1 MASSESL
8 VGYEVLTL
16 TRALA
21 LTQARMSQLAGAK
34 PRTAEEKA
42 KAYGDD
48 LIAQIGQADAMDERL
63 AEKIKKGQSW

>member
-1 MASSESL
+1 
-8 VGYEVLTL
+8 
-16 TRALA
+16 
-21 LTQARMSQLAGAK
+21 MSQLASAK

-63 AEKIKKGQSW
+63 AQKIKNGQSW